1 MKFLM
6 IKDLSLAEELDR
18 KAMAAVRGGIATDF
32 HPVHTATWEDWV
44 KALPPMLALP
54 EMPALPG
61 MPGKMVP
68 A

>member
-18 KAMAAVRGGIATDF
+18 KAMAAVRGGIAYNV
-32 HPVHTATWEDWV
+32 PLHTVTWDDWV